1 MKTFLTKRN
10 VYIGLFTILYLIVAL
25 VSLFHS
31 FAFFGLANDNAM
43 SIMLGIAFETGQA
56 AVLLSILTSTKD
68 RSRIMPWILM
78 IILTIVQILGNVFS
92 SYKYLMTHS
101 VVDLKYFKD
110 PIFIWTT
117 IPDDVATVIIT
128 YIVGAILPIIALCM
142 TAMVSN
148 YISDTDSS
156 LDTPVNEIE
165 AAKHN
170 QEKDIIK
177 EENKDED
184 IKEEN
189 PVEDIKEENQK
200 EEKPKEYIKEENIK
214 EDIKEDIKEEKP
226 KEDIKEENIKED
238 INEEN
243 PIDLENERQS
253 RFINLKH

>member
-31 FAFFGLANDNAM
+31 FAFFGLANDTAM

-68 RSRIMPWILM
+68 RSRIMPWVLM

-170 QEKDIIK
+170 QE
-177 EENKDED
+177 
-184 IKEEN
+184 
-189 PVEDIKEENQK
+189 NQ
-200 EEKPKEYIKEENIK
+200 
-214 EDIKEDIKEEKP
+214 KEDIKEEKP
-226 KEDIKEENIKED
+226 KENIENIKQEKQKEDIKEEEQKEDIKEEN
-238 INEEN
+238 
-243 PIDLENERQS
+243 PIDFENERQS
-253 RFINLKH
+253 RFINLK

>member
-31 FAFFGLANDNAM
+31 FAFFGLANDTAM

-68 RSRIMPWILM
+68 RSRIMPWVLM

-170 QEKDIIK
+170 QE
-177 EENKDED
+177 
-184 IKEEN
+184 
-189 PVEDIKEENQK
+189 NQK
-200 EEKPKEYIKEENIK
+200 EEIQ
-214 EDIKEDIKEEKP
+214 

-238 INEEN
+238 IKKENQKEDPIKEENPVEDIKEDTKEEKPKEDIKEDIKEDKPKEDIKEEN

-253 RFINLKH
+253 RFINLK